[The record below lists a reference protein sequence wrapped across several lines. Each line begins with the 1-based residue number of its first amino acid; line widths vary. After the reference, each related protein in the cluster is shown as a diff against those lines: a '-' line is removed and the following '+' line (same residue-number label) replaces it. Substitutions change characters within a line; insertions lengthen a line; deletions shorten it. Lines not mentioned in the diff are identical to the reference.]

1 LSLDLIDKAIKVIDS
16 HIKPTETIFITSSFG
31 YQSSLL
37 FFILEQ
43 MNLSVRCLF
52 IKSPLSYGGI
62 DKQRNYI
69 LRRFDIDLT
78 QIDRSDWL
86 MDRLKGNDFMSL
98 DENERRNICK
108 ELKTEPLKAFIK
120 KNSSDI
126 WISAIRKS
134 QTKTRESAKLVQKT
148 DYGIT
153 KISPLLSWTID
164 DVQKVLRENN
174 LRINNEYLD
183 LCKIN
188 ESKECGLHFD
198 FLETN

>member
-1 LSLDLIDKAIKVIDS
+1 MSIDLIDKALSVIDS
-16 HIKPTETIFITSSFG
+16 NIKPAENTFITSSFG

-43 MNLSVRCLF
+43 LSVPIKCLF

-69 LRRFDIDLT
+69 LRRFNIDLT
-78 QIDRSDWL
+78 QIDRTDWL
-86 MDRLKGNDFMSL
+86 IERLRGDDFMSL
-98 DENERRNICK
+98 DENERNEICK
-108 ELKTEPLKAFIK
+108 ELKREPLREFIK
-120 KNSSDI
+120 KNSCDI

-134 QTKTRESAKLVQKT
+134 QTETRESAELVQET

-153 KISPLLSWTID
+153 KISPLLSWTIE

-183 LCKIN
+183 LCKLN
-188 ESKECGLHFD
+188 ESKECGLHID
-198 FLETN
+198 F